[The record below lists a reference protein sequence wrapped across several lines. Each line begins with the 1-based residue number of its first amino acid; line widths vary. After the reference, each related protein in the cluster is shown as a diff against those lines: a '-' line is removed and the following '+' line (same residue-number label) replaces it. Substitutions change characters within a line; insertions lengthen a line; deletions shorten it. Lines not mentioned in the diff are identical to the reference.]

1 MNSQRRQDLCT
12 LLTGEW
18 EISCGF
24 SLKDPSDFQE
34 GQRVR
39 ATEDIKNGTGDALT
53 ATKGTVGTVLA
64 RTDAL
69 AADRVR
75 VKFDGRC
82 DGKNGNMHVFTTEIE
97 PNDAAA
103 RVGNIGVV
111 WGDAC
116 IQTLQGSYLVKRSEA
131 ENRIPCKFCASR
143 SNPDHVVVQW
153 GEEGGLS
160 TATLVDH
167 GSGWLLWKMENCETI
182 WRRKGRKQAISCAS
196 DAAVS
201 LSLSQ
206 LCAQDVFPPFD
217 TSVNVNAPKVA
228 QPGSPLSEQTW
239 TSGVDSGEE
248 LPLGWRKV
256 ELTPATGARKTIYI
270 HGATGEM
277 SWRSPSSLATPRM
290 PSEVL
295 TAPGTCRR
303 RMTPQEKTP
312 KKRKHDCAIKC
323 TPEKRTRTAFSA
335 KQSTPQKSMLQ
346 PASGICVTSGFTV
359 LEVVSKEHKEKAWQL
374 HSSKVAFSNEH
385 AVLKARIFDNEN
397 GKIHCRSW
405 LLSDVDGDTSK
416 PTFIAAITI
425 RLNPYMHKAGLAW
438 AQVMNLSVAEERKGY
453 GIRLVA
459 GVEKLLQKEG
469 VDLVSLYPVQNNR
482 ATTFWAS
489 MGYAKLPDSL
499 LPPCEVDVKNGALL
513 PEGYMENGEKVIL
526 PRWEKSLTKDCSQ
539 RMEHVEREGAWKPDV
554 REQWPLW
561 RNFDAELCKV
571 GVEELAQLF
580 KAAQKERSVIK
591 IRERERN
598 LWLDSRMLS

>member
-1 MNSQRRQDLCT
+1 MREMNSQRRQELCT

-24 SLKDPSDFQE
+24 SQKAPSDFQE

-53 ATKGTVGTVLA
+53 ATKGAVGTVLA

-82 DGKNGNMHVFTTEIE
+82 DGKTGNMHVFTTEVE
-97 PNDAAA
+97 PNDATA
-103 RVGNIGVV
+103 RVANIGVV

-116 IQTLQGSYLVKRSEA
+116 IKTLQGSYLVKRTEA

-153 GEEGGLS
+153 GEEAGRS
-160 TATLVDH
+160 MATLVDH
-167 GSGWLLWKMENCETI
+167 GSGWLLWKMENSETI
-182 WRRKGRKQAISCAS
+182 WRRKGKQATACAS
-196 DAAVS
+196 DAAVRSS
-201 LSLSQ
+201 LRQ
-206 LCAQDVFPPFD
+206 LCAQDLFDPFD
-217 TSVNVNAPKVA
+217 TSVNVNAPKDA
-228 QPGSPLSEQTW
+228 QPGSPLSEETF
-239 TSGVDSGEE
+239 SGEE

-256 ELTPATGARKTIYI
+256 ELTPATGVSKTIYI

-277 SWRSPSSLATPRM
+277 SWRTPSSLATPRTS
-290 PSEVL
+290 SESL
-295 TAPGTCRR
+295 TPPGTPRR
-303 RMTPQEKTP
+303 RLNPPATP
-312 KKRKHDCAIKC
+312 KKRKHDCAIGC
-323 TPEKRTRTAFSA
+323 TPEKKMRTAASA
-335 KQSTPQKSMLQ
+335 QHSTPHKSLLQ

-359 LEVVSKEHKEKAWQL
+359 LEVVSREHEEKAWQL
-374 HSSKVAFSNEH
+374 HSSKAAFSNEH
-385 AVLKARIFDNEN
+385 ALLKARIFNNEN

-405 LLSDVDGDTSK
+405 LLADVDGDTSK
-416 PTFIAAITI
+416 PTFLAAITI

-438 AQVMNLSVAEERKGY
+438 AQVMNLSVLEERKGY

-459 GVEKLLQKEG
+459 GVEKLLQREG

-482 ATTFWAS
+482 ATAFWAS
-489 MGYAKLPDSL
+489 MGYAKLADTL
-499 LPPCEVDVKNGALL
+499 LPPCELDVKNGALL

-539 RMEHVEREGAWKPDV
+539 RMDHVEREGAWKPDV
-554 REQWPLW
+554 REHWPLW
-561 RNFDAELCKV
+561 RSVEAELCKL
-571 GVEELAQLF
+571 GAEELAQTF
-580 KAAQKERSVIK
+580 KAAQKERGVIK